1 MRPWLLCA
9 MLCSACRAPDAARS
23 EPEAPARPT
32 SVISRADASAPERAA
47 PSFEPPTSPSGAST
61 AWPRAPQPVASAWC
75 GAGMPSLDQHTCYVL
90 PERRSTA
97 LVVYL
102 HGIVPP
108 EEKSALKSN
117 LQKVVSSASQ
127 RAGVALILPRGIQ
140 GLAPRGHDGW
150 WGWPTGEPAYSRH
163 VGALTRRFEEA
174 RRTLE
179 DAVGA
184 RFSHVYL
191 AGSSSGA
198 YFVTLLALRGDFA
211 ADGYAALSGGSR
223 VALNHSRKVEPRPFY
238 VGYGK
243 QDSVGPG
250 ARALA
255 ELLRDRGWPVR
266 IAAHPVGHGAREVYL
281 DEAFAFWA
289 GERSASP

>member
-1 MRPWLLCA
+1 
-9 MLCSACRAPDAARS
+9 
-23 EPEAPARPT
+23 
-32 SVISRADASAPERAA
+32 
-47 PSFEPPTSPSGAST
+47 
-61 AWPRAPQPVASAWC
+61 
-75 GAGMPSLDQHTCYVL
+75 MPSLDEQTCYVL
-90 PERRSTA
+90 PERRSTS

-127 RAGVALILPRGIQ
+127 RAGLALILPRGIQ
-140 GLAPRGHDGW
+140 GLAPRGHDRW

-163 VGALTRRFEEA
+163 AAALTRRFEDA
-174 RRTLE
+174 RRKLE
-179 DAVGA
+179 DAVGS
-184 RFSHVYL
+184 RFEHVYL

-198 YFVTLLALRGDFA
+198 YFVALLALRGDFA
-211 ADGYAALSGGSR
+211 ADGFAALSGGSR
-223 VALNHSRKVEPRPFY
+223 VSLGDSRKVEPRPFY

-255 ELLRDRGWPVR
+255 ELLEARGWPVR

-289 GERSASP
+289 DARRAPP